1 MNKINLINITKEYE
15 KKLVLSGINLQIK
28 EPKTIAIIGKSGS
41 GKTTLLNIIGGIDLE
56 YTGTIKVND
65 TFELNKKNQNIYLRE
80 KVSFILQ
87 NFGLVVDK
95 DINYNLDI
103 GLKYRKDLNKVQK
116 EELKIKTLKSMGI
129 NYELKTPILQLSGG
143 EQQRIAIARA
153 ILKKSDIILAD
164 EPTGSLDETSAQEI
178 INILKKLNKVVIIV
192 THNLTVANS
201 CDAIYK
207 LQDTKLVR
215 QKDSLN
221 SEVY

>member
-201 CDAIYK
+201 CDVIYK